1 MPPASRGSRRDFAAL
16 EARRY
21 EAARLFAR
29 GETQAS
35 VARTL
40 GATRAAAHRWYHA
53 WQDEGRTALKAAGR
67 AGRKPRLEA
76 PQLARVETALL
87 KGPGA
92 HGFATELWTLPRVAT
107 LLEQRPRVRYHPG
120 HVWYI
125 LRRLGWSLQRPTRHR
140 RERDEASIA
149 EWKLRRWPQV
159 KKSPAAPGLDRL
171 RRRKR
176 RLAPAGRPPHLGP
189 ARPPAGLDSYGRELD
204 TLVDRGGSG
213 LPLGRPAPALLLP
226 DAARE
231 LQRSRADRLSAR
243 AQAAL
248 SGGPHHSGVG
258 RAAWAQEPR
267 DATVSRRRSGL
278 ADGRAL
284 AWLCPRIESRR
295 ADLGQ
300 HQRPRTGQPLP
311 GRHPCAPRAAARRLR
326 SNPSPIDAGLRL
338 LAARGTVLLT
348 WPLLY
353 FTRLISQGAGCPFR
367 HCPPTERAYNSCRD
381 HHCSKCQILAKE
393 SARSPPDA
401 PSCLLEWYR
410 RCRY

>member
-1 MPPASRGSRRDFAAL
+1 
-16 EARRY
+16 
-21 EAARLFAR
+21 
-29 GETQAS
+29 
-35 VARTL
+35 
-40 GATRAAAHRWYHA
+40 
-53 WQDEGRTALKAAGR
+53 
-67 AGRKPRLEA
+67 
-76 PQLARVETALL
+76 
-87 KGPGA
+87 
-92 HGFATELWTLPRVAT
+92 
-107 LLEQRPRVRYHPG
+107 
-120 HVWYI
+120 
-125 LRRLGWSLQRPTRHR
+125 
-140 RERDEASIA
+140 
-149 EWKLRRWPQV
+149 
-159 KKSPAAPGLDRL
+159 DRL
-171 RRRKR
+171 RRRRR
-176 RLAPAGRPPHLGP
+176 RLAPAGGRPPVGP

-204 TLVDRGGSG
+204 TLVDRGGAG

-278 ADGRAL
+278 VDGRAL

-311 GRHPCAPRAAARRLR
+311 GRHPCAPRAAARGLR
-326 SNPSPIDAGLRL
+326 PNPSPLDAGLRL

-353 FTRLISQGAGCPFR
+353 FTRLISTRVRVSR
-367 HCPPTERAYNSCRD
+367 HIQTRST
-381 HHCSKCQILAKE
+381 SKLMVFDIGDCGPCNH
-393 SARSPPDA
+393 RNTF
-401 PSCLLEWYR
+401 
-410 RCRY
+410 